1 MGIVS
6 NGRHAIEGIAL
17 ASIPG
22 DILKSYREWDGGCG
36 RVIKPL
42 FHTVVKTL
50 AEPRGEKP

>member
-6 NGRHAIEGIAL
+6 SRMVAIGGIARARL
-17 ASIPG
+17 G
-22 DILKSYREWDGGCG
+22 CDILESYREWERGGG
-36 RVIKPL
+36 RGIKPL